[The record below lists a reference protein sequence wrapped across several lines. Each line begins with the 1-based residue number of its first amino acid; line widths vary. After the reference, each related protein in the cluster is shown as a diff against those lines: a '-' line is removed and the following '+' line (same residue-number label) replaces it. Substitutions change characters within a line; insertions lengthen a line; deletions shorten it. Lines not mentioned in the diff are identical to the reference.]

1 MGMQKRT
8 VVCQSSDGATL
19 PESSCDIF
27 NRPPDTGICNNG
39 ACSKR
44 RTWQVGPWAP
54 VSHPSY
60 PYYPYNYRNYRNGY
74 NHSLRGR
81 RAINRLMHMGQGL
94 RKHKKMRVSRSGG
107 RKKVKG
113 VQMLNIKSL

>member
-8 VVCQSSDGATL
+8 VLCQSSDGTTL

-54 VSHPSY
+54 VSLPSHP
-60 PYYPYNYRNYRNGY
+60 PYYPYNYRNYRNRY
-74 NHSLRGR
+74 NRSLRGR
-81 RAINRLMHMGQGL
+81 RASLRHMGQRR
-94 RKHKKMRVSRSGG
+94 RKHTKSRVSRSGIQ
-107 RKKVKG
+107 KKIKG
-113 VQMLNIKSL
+113 VQKSKVKRL